1 MCFSSVWKWINWQ
14 IKLYSQEWLFCPTQA
29 SDFCW
34 VSFHSSVN
42 CHQSEGFAP
51 RPFSSVCFLLGLFLF
66 PASLFLE
73 NAYIHALS
81 TMIGSYVWCVCVWV
95 SVWVDSWS
103 CHHSL
108 RLWTQQFSFKDDG
121 HLVLFPC
128 SVLWLFLDKLMIM
141 TWNLDSVMRTWLR
154 DRRCHVNGLTGIKSN
169 VQTSAKL
176 RAGNNCRAC

>member
-51 RPFSSVCFLLGLFLF
+51 RPFSPVCFLLGLFLF

-81 TMIGSYVWCVCVWV
+81 TMIGSYVCV
-95 SVWVDSWS
+95 SWQ
-103 CHHSL
+103 L
-108 RLWTQQFSFKDDG
+108 
-121 HLVLFPC
+121 
-128 SVLWLFLDKLMIM
+128 KLSPQPQ
-141 TWNLDSVMRTWLR
+141 TLDSAVLLQRWRTPRVIPLLCPVAFSGQI
-154 DRRCHVNGLTGIKSN
+154 DDNDLKPGLCDEDMTEG
-169 VQTSAKL
+169 QTLPCQRFDWHQVKRSDVCKTPSWK
-176 RAGNNCRAC
+176 